1 MGAKMVPVKTFF
13 DKLGV
18 KQLFSKTARLGRF
31 ADYRQCLADRSEEGV
46 AVIGID
52 GTLQFVNGAWA
63 SMHGYKDRDELIGRN
78 IKQFY
83 AGRAMDDFNRFVAQT
98 KLIGWY
104 IATVEQ
110 ARKDSSSF
118 PGQLKMA
125 VLKDDL
131 AKPNAILLIVADLSR
146 ISQMQKMLQRTTE
159 ELETLKARLGRLEE
173 MIARRNQPTGVIRE
187 AGSESSRTPPSL
199 SVPIAELKQL
209 AEMAKRFR

>member
-1 MGAKMVPVKTFF
+1 MVLL
-13 DKLGV
+13 DKLGL
-18 KQLFSKTARLGRF
+18 KHLFSRDACLSRI
-31 ADYRQCLADRSEEGV
+31 ADYRQCLANRSEEGV
-46 AVIGID
+46 AVIGIE

-63 SMHGYKDRDELIGRN
+63 SMHGYKDRADLVGKN

-104 IATVEQ
+104 IATAEQ
-110 ARKDSSSF
+110 SRRDGTSF
-118 PGQLKMA
+118 PAQLKMA
-125 VLKDDL
+125 VLKDDT
-131 AKPNAILLIVADLSR
+131 AKPTAILLIAADLSR
-146 ISQMQKMLQRTTE
+146 ISQMHKIIERTTE

-173 MIARRNQPTGVIRE
+173 ALARRNQSTGVIRE
-187 AGSESSRTPPSL
+187 ADSESSCTPPSL

>member
-1 MGAKMVPVKTFF
+1 
-13 DKLGV
+13 
-18 KQLFSKTARLGRF
+18 
-31 ADYRQCLADRSEEGV
+31 
-46 AVIGID
+46 
-52 GTLQFVNGAWA
+52 
-63 SMHGYKDRDELIGRN
+63 MHGYKGRDELIGRN

-187 AGSESSRTPPSL
+187 ADSESSRIQPSL

>member
-1 MGAKMVPVKTFF
+1 MGVKMVPAKAFF

-18 KQLFSKTARLGRF
+18 KQLFSKTARINRGV
-31 ADYRQCLADRSEEGV
+31 DYRQTLADRSEEGV

-63 SMHGYKDRDELIGRN
+63 TMHGYKDRDELVGRN

-110 ARKDSSSF
+110 VRKDGSSF
-118 PGQLKMA
+118 SAQLKMA
-125 VLKDDL
+125 VLKDDT
-131 AKPNAILLIVADLSR
+131 AKPNAILLIAADLSR
-146 ISQMQKMLQRTTE
+146 IAQMQKMIQQTTE
-159 ELETLKARLGRLEE
+159 ELENLKTRLSRLEE
-173 MIARRNQPTGVIRE
+173 AVARRNQPTVVIRE
-187 AGSESSRTPPSL
+187 ADSEPSRTPPSL